1 MKRPTL
7 VHFLAIKTD
16 DFISIKA
23 SITYEK
29 NKPNKEVEGLKPQ
42 MPIAAYKLLRSYR
55 FDLKFVGLNS
65 KQEQVYVKCHES
77 DQFGNFNFKIP
88 LTGETSKITA
98 FLIFEVQ
105 SRPGLEILLG
115 IYMPLTITTPKKLVI
130 CDFDK
135 TLVETRFSS
144 TKEVYNS
151 LIRPLEFFPTL
162 ESGVSI
168 LKKYI
173 GQGFHPFILS
183 ASPHFYESAMRDWLY
198 KNEIYTAGIFLK
210 DYRQVFSLFTG
221 EIGPKDIKMQG
232 LYKLN
237 HLFDILLMAGIPDEL
252 VLIGDNF
259 ESDPIIYLTLA
270 KILKSELDPWSIWK
284 KMVKEKTFKISRKQ
298 NFLLLNKLFQLDGL
312 ITRKSSEHA
321 HNCPVNIKIY
331 IRKREKEDQVILSE
345 WYEDTR
351 PLIELFSENEGNP
364 LKENKS

>member
-29 NKPNKEVEGLKPQ
+29 NRPAESKELEKIKPK
-42 MPIAAYKLLRSYR
+42 MPIEAYKLLRSYE

-88 LTGETSKITA
+88 LTEETSQISA

-105 SRPGLEILLG
+105 SRSGLELLLG
-115 IYMPLTITTPKKLVI
+115 IFIPVTIAAPKKLVI

-135 TLVETRFSS
+135 TLVETRYSS

-151 LIRPLEFFPTL
+151 LIRPLEFFPTIEKGIEL
-162 ESGVSI
+162 
-168 LKKYI
+168 LKGHIKE
-173 GQGFHPFILS
+173 GHHPFILS
-183 ASPHFYESAMRDWLY
+183 ASPHFYEDAMRDWLY

-210 DYRQVFSLFTG
+210 DYRQVFSLFKG
-221 EIGPKDIKMQG
+221 ELRPKDIKMQG

-237 HLFDILLMAGIPDEL
+237 HLLDILLMTGIPDEL

-259 ESDPIIYLTLA
+259 EADPIIYLTLA
-270 KILKSELDPWSIWK
+270 KILKSNLDPWSIWK
-284 KMVKEKTFKISRKQ
+284 KMVKEKAFKISRKQ
-298 NFLLLNKLFQLDGL
+298 NFLRLNKIFQLDGL
-312 ITRKSSEHA
+312 ITRKRAEGA
-321 HNCPVNIKIY
+321 TNVKIY
-331 IRKREKEDQVILSE
+331 IRERKKDDEVILPQ
-345 WYEDTR
+345 WYEDMR
-351 PLIELFSENEGNP
+351 PLIELFGEEKTKA
-364 LKENKS
+364 LEK